1 MFSRLLKCCIFSIH
15 GIEHNIAR
23 PFSGISSCHQSI
35 PKSIKIHP
43 KIREAIVDKS
53 PIVAL
58 ESAIISHGMKYPF
71 NFQTALEVESVVRS
85 QGALPAT
92 IGLINGEIHVGLTED
107 QISFLS
113 EYKTNCIKISR
124 RDLSYAM
131 AKKLHGGT
139 TVSGTMIIAH
149 MVGIPIFVTGGIGG
163 VHRGGQNSMDVSADL
178 TELGR
183 TPVTVV
189 SAGVK
194 SILDVGRTLEYLE
207 TQGVCVASLGSSA
220 AFPDFFSRDS
230 GFKSP
235 CHLESCEEAAQVM
248 LQRKELGLNSGILI
262 AVPIPHHQEAEGR
275 IIKNAIDKA
284 LQEAEST
291 VVGRDVTP
299 FVLSKVAEL
308 TDGKSVITNIDLIK
322 NNAKHG
328 AQIAVEYSK
337 MISSDKI
344 HELSMKEDPGDSQPV
359 VIGGSIIDRTV
370 KILEKEVKVS
380 NSIKTY

>member
-1 MFSRLLKCCIFSIH
+1 MFSRLLKRCIFCIH

-23 PFSGISSCHQSI
+23 PFSGISSFHQSI

-43 KIREAIVDKS
+43 KIRKAIVDKS
-53 PIVAL
+53 PVVAL

-71 NFQTALEVESVVRS
+71 NLQTALEVESVVRS

-92 IGLINGEIHVGLTED
+92 IGLIN
-107 QISFLS
+107 
-113 EYKTNCIKISR
+113 
-124 RDLSYAM
+124 
-131 AKKLHGGT
+131 
-139 TVSGTMIIAH
+139 
-149 MVGIPIFVTGGIGG
+149 
-163 VHRGGQNSMDVSADL
+163 DL

-248 LQRKELGLNSGILI
+248 LHRKEL
-262 AVPIPHHQEAEGR
+262 
-275 IIKNAIDKA
+275 DKA

-344 HELSMKEDPGDSQPV
+344 YELSVKEDPGDSQPV
-359 VIGGSIIDRTV
+359 G
-370 KILEKEVKVS
+370 
-380 NSIKTY
+380 

>member
-43 KIREAIVDKS
+43 KIRKAIVDKS
-53 PIVAL
+53 PVVAL

-178 TELGR
+178 TEL
-183 TPVTVV
+183 
-189 SAGVK
+189 
-194 SILDVGRTLEYLE
+194 
-207 TQGVCVASLGSSA
+207 
-220 AFPDFFSRDS
+220 
-230 GFKSP
+230 
-235 CHLESCEEAAQVM
+235 
-248 LQRKELGLNSGILI
+248 
-262 AVPIPHHQEAEGR
+262 
-275 IIKNAIDKA
+275 DKA

-359 VIGGSIIDRTV
+359 G
-370 KILEKEVKVS
+370 
-380 NSIKTY
+380 